1 MAIKKKSRKSESGF
15 GSYIH
20 KVCKQVHPDLQVS
33 RKAMAAVASLLD
45 SAMASLTKNGVLVAA
60 ASKKGTLSARHI
72 QSATKLVIPGEMAR
86 HAVSE
91 GSKAVAKFTS

>member
-1 MAIKKKSRKSESGF
+1 MKKKARKSESGF

-20 KVCKQVHPDLQVS
+20 KVAKQVHPDLQVS
-33 RKAMAAVASLLD
+33 RKAMTAAASLLD
-45 SAMASLTKNGVLVAA
+45 SAMANLTKNGVVVAS

-72 QSATKLVIPGEMAR
+72 QSATRIVIPGEMAR